1 MGSIEQM
8 GLIVLK
14 LNQQMVTG
22 GQGCRECF
30 WACMAPRVNRRPVR
44 PRAAIMS
51 WAAVQLN
58 VG

>member
-1 MGSIEQM
+1 MD
-8 GLIVLK
+8 LIVFK

-22 GQGCRECF
+22 GQGCREFF

-51 WAAVQLN
+51 LAAVQLN